1 MASTI
6 RYYSNM
12 KTFIRVIKRTFLFLE
27 MIRAHCELFPGSIQ
41 PHPYQCAQY
50 FDCGPTIGGSYLREC
65 KYPQLFDEVSYL
77 ACLTKY
83 INNKQ
88 SSLLAKCKIYL
99 GKGF

>member
-12 KTFIRVIKRTFLFLE
+12 KTFIIVIKRTSLFLE

-65 KYPQLFDEVSYL
+65 KYPQLFDEVSM
-77 ACLTKY
+77 AKTKNTLCVGHHY
-83 INNKQ
+83 TQTNSNNANKT
-88 SSLLAKCKIYL
+88 
-99 GKGF
+99 

>member
-6 RYYSNM
+6 CYYTNM
-12 KTFIRVIKRTFLFLE
+12 KTFIRVIKRTSLFLE

-65 KYPQLFDEVSYL
+65 KYPQLFDQVSMT
-77 ACLTKY
+77 CQNFTDVRCGSR
-83 INNKQ
+83 IEPQ
-88 SSLLAKCKIYL
+88 SPCK
-99 GKGF
+99 

>member
-12 KTFIRVIKRTFLFLE
+12 KTFIIVIKRTSLFLE

-65 KYPQLFDEVSYL
+65 KYPQLFDEVSMT
-77 ACLTKY
+77 CQNFFP
-83 INNKQ
+83 IIQ
-88 SSLLAKCKIYL
+88 QHKIYENNRNMWL
-99 GKGF
+99 